1 MTRALPQTL
10 RHAPVTSVPHD
21 RFDPPPHPLVL
32 PPPDETRSRPRY
44 RRSVW
49 TVVRVAL
56 LGTLVLLLPFV
67 VLVRSVVYFYAHRGF
82 AAWLA
87 IGAALGLSLALVS
100 IYAAWASFRLTGRV
114 HLRAAIRWVAL
125 PLVALYGGY
134 SLLYLSQMNAK
145 GPEVLSYYRSLHP
158 VLRVALST
166 LVVVDRHL
174 VITDL
179 RREPADYAALGLPA
193 AEASLHYPQPD
204 GYVHALDLR
213 TIGRSAWRN
222 VLVAGYFRAMGFRT
236 LRHVGTADHL
246 HVALPPPG

>member
-1 MTRALPQTL
+1 MPT
-10 RHAPVTSVPHD
+10 APH
-21 RFDPPPHPLVL
+21 PHPLVP

-67 VLVRSVVYFYAHRGF
+67 VLVRSAVYFYAHRGF
-82 AAWLA
+82 SAWLA

-100 IYAAWASFRLTGRV
+100 SYAAWASFHLTGRV

-158 VLRVALST
+158 VLRVAVST

-179 RREPADYAALGLPA
+179 RREPADYAVLGLPA

-213 TIGRSAWRN
+213 TIGRPNWRN
-222 VLVAGYFRAMGFRT
+222 VLVAAYFRAMGFRT

-246 HVALPPPG
+246 HVALPPPA